1 MYRLMFRILQRIG
14 NPLIEVS
21 DKLRWY
27 HGDITYRPSS
37 YEDGLIF
44 LEESD
49 MSQIFEALMVIC
61 FGISWPISISKSYKA
76 RTAKGKSII
85 FMFFIVIGY
94 AFGIISKLS
103 SGNIT
108 YVFVFYVLNFVMVSI
123 DIALYFRN
131 SAIDKKLSK

>member
-1 MYRLMFRILQRIG
+1 
-14 NPLIEVS
+14 
-21 DKLRWY
+21 
-27 HGDITYRPSS
+27 
-37 YEDGLIF
+37 
-44 LEESD
+44 

-61 FGISWPISISKSYKA
+61 FGISWPVSIWKSFKA

-85 FMFFIVIGY
+85 FMCFIVIGY
-94 AFGIISKLS
+94 AFGIVSKLA

-131 SAIDKKLSK
+131 SAMDKKLSK